1 MQKIRGIY
9 KLLGFTVILA
19 FHVTRVIIKSIWAG
33 RDPNFAW
40 GIVKDC
46 GRDEARWL
54 GIDIEWQGRI
64 PEEGALILPNH
75 RSYLDIIH
83 FVSIIPV
90 CFVAKIEVSKW
101 PLISKAARI
110 ARTIFVDRK
119 DKNSRQQTRN
129 QVKERLKEG
138 VSVLVFPEGTTH
150 MSPEVGELHK
160 GIFYVAAGTDVPV
173 IPAAVEYQDPEEAW
187 VGDDGFIEHFV
198 RRFSVPGR
206 KAVKIRFGEPIK
218 EEDGEVFRQRV
229 GAWIQEN
236 TRELQE
242 EFGLALDSK
251 LDHVW
256 NNEDLAPKP

>member
-9 KLLGFTVILA
+9 KLLGFTIILA

-46 GRDEARWL
+46 GRDEAWWL
-54 GIDIEWQGRI
+54 GIDIDWQGNI
-64 PEEGALILPNH
+64 PEEGALLLPNH

-83 FVSIIPV
+83 LVSIIPV

-119 DKNSRQQTRN
+119 DKNSRQQTRT

-150 MSPEVGELHK
+150 KTPEIGKLHR
-160 GIFYVAAGTDVPV
+160 GIFHVAAGTEVPV
-173 IPAAVEYQDPEEAW
+173 IPVAIEYEDPDDAW
-187 VGDDGFIEHFV
+187 VGDDGFIEHFI
-198 RRFSVPGR
+198 RRFSIR
-206 KAVKIRFGEPIK
+206 RRTAVKIRFGEPIH
-218 EEDGEVFRQRV
+218 EDDGDVFRERV
-229 GAWIQEN
+229 GEWIKQN
-236 TRELQE
+236 VYELQQ
-242 EFGLALDSK
+242 EFGFQFDSEREK
-251 LDHVW
+251 SK
-256 NNEDLAPKP
+256 NESIG